1 MWILLFSVV
10 ALVEYNVSTILSPFV
25 VSPRFPPKER
35 FANVLK
41 FCALC
46 YCRICQIYRM
56 KIAQQT
62 QSSLELM
69 GKKVDGYKV

>member
-10 ALVEYNVSTILSPFV
+10 ALVEYNVSTILSLFV